1 MCVQYLNRLFAAD
14 DIDENHVMTR
24 YLPIDPADGGHDILE
39 KLVDGV
45 LLAKMVNVAVPGTI
59 DERVLHFRDKKSDSI
74 RPKFIV
80 ENLNIVMASC
90 KAIGISFRNY
100 RGKKKGDGKEADSD
114 NISVEK
120 LLDPSHYEDIVRF
133 ESHEIYREISEIHFC
148 DGMFAVKW

>member
-1 MCVQYLNRLFAAD
+1 MA
-14 DIDENHVMTR
+14 R

-45 LLAKMVNVAVPGTI
+45 LLCKMINVAVPGTI
-59 DERVLHFRDKKSDSI
+59 DERVLHFRDRKSDSI

-100 RGKKKGDGKEADSD
+100 RGKRRESEVNGGNETD

-120 LLDPSHYEDIVRF
+120 LLDPAHYEDIVRHIL
-133 ESHEIYREISEIHFC
+133 SKLSEMHLSKRINLKVC
-148 DGMFAVKW
+148 SPRS

>member
-1 MCVQYLNRLFAAD
+1 MA
-14 DIDENHVMTR
+14 R

-45 LLAKMVNVAVPGTI
+45 LLCKMINVAVPGTI
-59 DERVLHFRDKKSDSI
+59 DERVLHFRDRKSDSI

-100 RGKKKGDGKEADSD
+100 RGKRRESEVNGGNETD

-120 LLDPSHYEDIVRF
+120 LLDPAHYEDIVRHIL
-133 ESHEIYREISEIHFC
+133 SKLSEMHLSKRINLKVC
-148 DGMFAVKW
+148 SPRR